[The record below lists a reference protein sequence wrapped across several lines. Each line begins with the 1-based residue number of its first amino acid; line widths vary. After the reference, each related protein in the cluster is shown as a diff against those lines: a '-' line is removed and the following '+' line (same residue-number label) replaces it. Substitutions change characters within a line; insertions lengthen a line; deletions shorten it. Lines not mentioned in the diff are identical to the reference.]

1 MRLSDCPTKVALR
14 LTEITLPQESI
25 LRMRELGVRPG
36 ARAWV
41 THRTLAGLI
50 LNVSGSRVAI
60 DRMSARKIVAEE
72 CA

>member
-1 MRLSDCPTKVALR
+1 MLLSDCPTKVALR
-14 LTEITLPQESI
+14 LTEISLPENSV
-25 LRMRELGVRPG
+25 LRMNELGVRPG

-41 THRTLAGLI
+41 THRTLAGLV

-60 DRMSARKIVAEE
+60 DHVSARKISAQE